1 MKFTLEIDLGNDA
14 MQTGTDVIKSIRESL
29 KGEESLPLDE
39 GTAGILWDVNGNK
52 VGSWKATED
61 SLASPIPTP
70 AQIRKLEHERNIAE
84 TALKMAVPANMS
96 WVHFNGENPTPEV
109 LARMYKEAAESSL
122 RKAGE

>member
-1 MKFTLEIDLGNDA
+1 M
-14 MQTGTDVIKSIRESL
+14 
-29 KGEESLPLDE
+29 
-39 GTAGILWDVNGNK
+39 NGNK

>member
-1 MKFTLEIDLGNDA
+1 
-14 MQTGTDVIKSIRESL
+14 
-29 KGEESLPLDE
+29 
-39 GTAGILWDVNGNK
+39 
-52 VGSWKATED
+52 
-61 SLASPIPTP
+61 
-70 AQIRKLEHERNIAE
+70 LEHERNIAE